1 MMFMIY
7 HRTLLPMLEKHL
19 KSKEIIVLTGMR
31 RAGKTTIL
39 KYLFDKLDS
48 NNKIFLDMGNPISR
62 SYFEEF
68 DYDNI
73 WENLKEYGLNKST
86 KAYIFLDEIQE
97 MPEIV
102 KAIKYLYDRYDIKF
116 YLTGSSSYY
125 LKNLFPE
132 SLAGRKFLFEL
143 FPLSFEEFLGFKEV
157 SKKSYNNLKDIATN
171 KNKINYEHIKKL
183 YEEYLEWGGFPEV
196 VLESN
201 YETKKLKLI
210 DVFKSY
216 FEQDVK
222 GLSDFSDLSKFR
234 NLMILLMQRVG
245 SKLDI
250 SKLASEIE
258 VSRPTVYSYIS
269 FLEATYFIYLVSP
282 YSQNIDREVSGA
294 NKVYICDTGIVN
306 TFGKVS
312 AGAILE
318 NSVFLNL
325 KKYGKVHYYEKR
337 KGGEVDFI
345 LEEKQAL
352 EVKNK
357 AIPQY
362 IQDLSKKAKTLDI
375 RDYYVV
381 SKAFVDDGKVIIA
394 QDL

>member
-1 MMFMIY
+1 MIY
-7 HRTLLPMLEKHL
+7 HRALLPKLEKHL
-19 KSKEIIVLTGMR
+19 ESKEIIVLTGMR
-31 RAGKTTIL
+31 RVGKTTIL
-39 KYLFDKLDS
+39 KYLFDKLDIH
-48 NNKIFLDMGNPISR
+48 NKVFLDMGNPISR
-62 SYFEEF
+62 SYFEEV

-73 WENLKEYGLNKST
+73 WENLKEYGIDKST

-102 KAIKYLYDRYDIKF
+102 KAIKYLYDHYDVKF

-143 FPLSFEEFLGFKEV
+143 FPLNFEEFLTFKEID
-157 SKKSYNNLKDIATN
+157 KKSYDNLKDIATH

-183 YEEYLEWGGFPEV
+183 YKEYLEWGGFPEV

-201 YETKKLKLI
+201 FEMKKLKLI

-222 GLSDFSDLSKFR
+222 GLAHFSDLSKFR

-245 SKLDI
+245 SKLDM

-258 VSRPTVYSYIS
+258 VSRPTAYSYIS
-269 FLEATYFIYLVSP
+269 FLEATYFIYLVPP
-282 YSQNIDREVSGA
+282 YSKNIDREVSGA
-294 NKVYICDTGIVN
+294 DKVYICDTGIVN

-312 AGAILE
+312 AGSILE

-325 KKYGKVHYYEKR
+325 KKYGKVHYYERR

-345 LEEKQAL
+345 LNEKQAL

-357 AIPQY
+357 ATSQY
-362 IQDLSKKAKTLDI
+362 IHNLRKQTKTLGI
-375 RDYYVV
+375 HDYFVV
-381 SKAFVDDGKVIIA
+381 SKAFVDDEQVIIA
-394 QDL
+394 QDI